1 MKHQAEQEM
10 IVDSTNARFSWQM
23 RTRPWC
29 KVVAVLGTL
38 TFTAVAHEGHVDK
51 DAQLACK
58 EKKLRASCQYV
69 KETGDNV
76 AKVYSGFC
84 QKISSN
90 KMCVRNQPIKT
101 IVLGPLEN

>member
-1 MKHQAEQEM
+1 MKHLAEQEM
-10 IVDSTNARFSWQM
+10 IVNLTKTHFSWHM
-23 RTRPWC
+23 RSLPWC
-29 KVVAVLGTL
+29 KVLATLSIL

-58 EKKLRASCQYV
+58 EKELRASCQYV
-69 KETGDNV
+69 KETGDNM

-84 QKISSN
+84 QKISHN

-101 IVLGPLEN
+101 IVLDPLEK